1 MEPFILFKILFQKMK
16 LKYAA
21 KSAMKK
27 TEFQKTEQ
35 LHFSTKKSLQSGM
48 FFGLVICLYCC
59 IINAKIPAV

>member
-1 MEPFILFKILFQKMK
+1 LEAFILFEILFQKMK

-35 LHFSTKKSLQSGM
+35 LHFSTKNR
-48 FFGLVICLYCC
+48 YR
-59 IINAKIPAV
+59 AVCFLDW

>member
-1 MEPFILFKILFQKMK
+1 MK
-16 LKYAA
+16 LKYTA

-27 TEFQKTEQ
+27 IEFQKTEQ

-59 IINAKIPAV
+59 IINEKIPAV